1 MTTSTE
7 LAAWLDTVR
16 EVESADV
23 KVPPQLIRAMLM
35 QSVVVNWPRYE
46 IDYPTNDD
54 GKPVGEPVVL
64 RFGSPSAANRAL
76 EMLAKDSG
84 MLDDH
89 VDVSGSIEVKIIGV
103 DVEDLR

>member
-1 MTTSTE
+1 M
-7 LAAWLDTVR
+7 AVWLDTAR

-23 KVPPQLIRAMLM
+23 KVPPQLIRSMLM

-46 IDYPTNDD
+46 TLHSLD
-54 GKPVGEPVVL
+54 GEPVVL
-64 RFGSPSAANRAL
+64 RFGSPSAANKAL

-84 MLDDH
+84 MLDDK
-89 VDVSGSIEVKIIGV
+89 VDVSGSIEVKIVGV

>member
-7 LAAWLDTVR
+7 LAAWLATAR

-23 KVPPQLIRAMLM
+23 KVPPQLIRSMM
-35 QSVVVNWPRYE
+35 MKSVVDNWPRYE
-46 IDYPTNDD
+46 VEYPD
-54 GKPVGEPVVL
+54 GEDSDPVVL
-64 RFGSPSAANRAL
+64 RFGSPSAANKAL

-89 VDVSGSIEVKIIGV
+89 LDVSGSIEVRIVGV

>member
-1 MTTSTE
+1 VTTSTE
-7 LAAWLDTVR
+7 LAAWLDTAR

-23 KVPPQLIRAMLM
+23 KVPPQLIRSMM
-35 QSVVVNWPRYE
+35 MRSVVDNWPRYE
-46 IDYPTNDD
+46 VVNSDN
-54 GKPVGEPVVL
+54 GEPVVL
-64 RFGSPSAANRAL
+64 HFGSPSAANKAL

-89 VDVSGSIEVKIIGV
+89 VDVSGSIEVRIVGV

>member
-1 MTTSTE
+1 MTASTE
-7 LAAWLDTVR
+7 LAAWLDTAR

-23 KVPPQLIRAMLM
+23 KVPPQLIRSMLM

-46 IDYPTNDD
+46 VVDNENGD
-54 GKPVGEPVVL
+54 PVVL
-64 RFGSPSAANRAL
+64 RFGSPSAANKAL

-89 VDVSGSIEVKIIGV
+89 LDVSGSIEVRIVGV

>member
-1 MTTSTE
+1 MNTSTE
-7 LAAWLDTVR
+7 MAVWLDTAR

-23 KVPPQLIRAMLM
+23 KVPPKLIRSMMM

-46 IDYPTNDD
+46 IVDSPD
-54 GKPVGEPVVL
+54 GDPVVL
-64 RFGSPSAANRAL
+64 RFGSPSAANKAL

-84 MLDDH
+84 MLEDR

-103 DVEDLR
+103 DLEDLK

>member
-7 LAAWLDTVR
+7 LAAWLDAAR

-23 KVPPQLIRAMLM
+23 KVPPQLIRSMM
-35 QSVVVNWPRYE
+35 MKSVVDNWPRYE
-46 IDYPTNDD
+46 VVNNEIGD
-54 GKPVGEPVVL
+54 PVVL
-64 RFGSPSAANRAL
+64 RFGSASAANKAL

-84 MLDDH
+84 MLDDR
-89 VDVSGSIEVKIIGV
+89 VDVSGSIEVRIVGV

>member
-7 LAAWLDTVR
+7 LAAWLDTAR

-23 KVPPQLIRAMLM
+23 KVPPQLIRSMMA
-35 QSVVVNWPRYE
+35 QSVVDNWPRYE
-46 IDYPTNDD
+46 IAHSED
-54 GKPVGEPVVL
+54 GDPVVL
-64 RFGSPSAANRAL
+64 RFGSPSAANKAL

-89 VDVSGSIEVKIIGV
+89 LDVSGSIEVRIVGV

>member
-1 MTTSTE
+1 MSTNAE
-7 LAAWLDTVR
+7 LTAWLDTLP

-23 KVPPQLIRAMLM
+23 KVPPKLIRAMLM
-35 QSVVVNWPRYE
+35 QSVVTNWPRYE
-46 IDYPTNDD
+46 VAYE
-54 GKPVGEPVVL
+54 VEGEPVVL
-64 RFGSPSAANRAL
+64 RFGSPSAANKAL

-89 VDVSGSIEVKIIGV
+89 LDVSGSIEVKIVGV

>member
-1 MTTSTE
+1 MSSKSE
-7 LAAWLDTVR
+7 LAAWLDTLP

-23 KVPPQLIRAMLM
+23 KVPPKLIRAMLM
-35 QSVVVNWPRYE
+35 QSVVTNWPRYE
-46 IDYPTNDD
+46 IEYPTNGD

-64 RFGSPSAANRAL
+64 RFGSPSAANKAL

-84 MLDDH
+84 MLNEH
-89 VDVSGSIEVKIIGV
+89 VSVSGSIEVKIVGV

>member
-1 MTTSTE
+1 MSDSTE
-7 LAAWLDTVR
+7 LAAWLDTAR

-23 KVPPQLIRAMLM
+23 KVPPQLIRSMM
-35 QSVVVNWPRYE
+35 MKSVVDNWPRYE
-46 IDYPTNDD
+46 VDYPEDDD
-54 GKPVGEPVVL
+54 GNPMGAPVVL
-64 RFGSPSAANRAL
+64 RFGSPSAANKAL

-89 VDVSGSIEVKIIGV
+89 MNVSGSIEVKIVGV

>member
-1 MTTSTE
+1 MTPSTE
-7 LAAWLDTVR
+7 LAAWLDTAR

-23 KVPPQLIRAMLM
+23 KVPPELIRYMLM

-46 IDYPTNDD
+46 TEYAED
-54 GKPVGEPVVL
+54 GTAIVL
-64 RFGSPSAANRAL
+64 RFGSPSAANKAL

-89 VDVSGSIEVKIIGV
+89 LDVSGSIEVKIIGV

>member
-7 LAAWLDTVR
+7 LTTWLDTAR

-23 KVPPQLIRAMLM
+23 KVPPQLIRSMM
-35 QSVVVNWPRYE
+35 MRSVVDNWPRYE
-46 IDYPTNDD
+46 VVNDE
-54 GKPVGEPVVL
+54 VGDPVVL
-64 RFGSPSAANRAL
+64 RFGSPSAANKAL

-89 VDVSGSIEVKIIGV
+89 LDVSGSIEVRIVGV

>member
-7 LAAWLDTVR
+7 LAAWLDTAR

-23 KVPPQLIRAMLM
+23 KVPPQLIRSMM
-35 QSVVVNWPRYE
+35 MKSVVDNWPRYE
-46 IDYPTNDD
+46 VVDTDI
-54 GKPVGEPVVL
+54 GEPVVL
-64 RFGSPSAANRAL
+64 RFGSPSAANKAL

-89 VDVSGSIEVKIIGV
+89 VKVSGSIEVRIVGV